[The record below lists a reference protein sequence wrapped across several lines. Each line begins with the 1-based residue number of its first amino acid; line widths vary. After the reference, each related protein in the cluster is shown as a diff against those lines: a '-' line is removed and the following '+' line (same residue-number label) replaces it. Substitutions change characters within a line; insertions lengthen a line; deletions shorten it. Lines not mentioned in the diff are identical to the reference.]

1 MPAYRFRLLDSGG
14 MNGDTRT
21 QQCSDDYAAMALAK
35 SLVEG
40 GGIAHV
46 WADERSVGQIFLPL
60 MAPDA

>member
-1 MPAYRFRLLDSGG
+1 